1 MGGHVRGRRGEG
13 VCEIVPGP
21 GEGPVWHCGLPR
33 DLQERGEEVLE
44 GLRRVCLPEP
54 PARPKPYASF
64 VMLKKKR
71 GGFREGAE
79 L

>member
-1 MGGHVRGRRGEG
+1 VFSRRADE
-13 VCEIVPGP
+13 
-21 GEGPVWHCGLPR
+21 
-33 DLQERGEEVLE
+33 
-44 GLRRVCLPEP
+44 
-54 PARPKPYASF
+54 PKPYASF